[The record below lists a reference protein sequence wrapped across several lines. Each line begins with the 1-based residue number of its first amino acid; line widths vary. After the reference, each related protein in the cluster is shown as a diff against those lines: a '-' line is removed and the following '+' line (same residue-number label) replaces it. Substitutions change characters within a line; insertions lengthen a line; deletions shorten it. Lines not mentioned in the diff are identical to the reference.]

1 MKLPFGDLM
10 KQAREMQQ
18 QLADLHSE
26 LADMEVVGES
36 GGGMVKVV
44 MTGRHDVRR
53 IDIDPALA
61 GEPLEMLGDLV
72 AAAVNDAVR
81 RVEHMQREKMG
92 SLAGGL
98 GLAGLDLPR

>member
-10 KQAREMQQ
+10 KQAREMQG
-18 QLADLHSE
+18 QLADLQNE
-26 LADMEVVGES
+26 LAALEVTGES

-53 IDIDPALA
+53 IEIDPELA
-61 GEPLEMLGDLV
+61 GEPLDMLGDLV

-81 RVEHMQREKMG
+81 RVEQAQREKMG

-98 GLAGLDLPR
+98 GLPGLNLPQ